1 MLDVFMLT
9 FGEPEADDNFE
20 VLQHFAPH
28 AKRIDGVEGLLN
40 AHKACAEASNTNY
53 FYVVDADA
61 VISENF
67 QFKFEPNPNREAY
80 PSARNRMCVYISFS

>member
-20 VLQHFAPH
+20 ILKHFAPN

-40 AHKACAEASNTNY
+40 AHKACAEESRTNY
-53 FYVVDADA
+53 FYVCDADA
-61 VISENF
+61 VVLESHRPTKTSTRGRKFNISLKRSKE
-67 QFKFEPNPNREAY
+67 Y
-80 PSARNRMCVYISFS
+80 